1 MSNVSEY
8 ETLDS
13 LLLSDGSVD
22 SCVRKDSFDNSYYDK
37 NREKKQCMFVILYFL
52 AGFSIL
58 LLVILIVCVLINLLK
73 IYNLN

>member
-22 SCVRKDSFDNSYYDK
+22 SYVRRDSSDNYYDK

-52 AGFSIL
+52 VGFSIL

-73 IYNLN
+73 IYNFN